1 MGRFLVLVD
10 RSRTGSRTA
19 VEKKLVSVVSRDPI
33 DTHTHSTYK
42 VKLHNTNQPLHPVI
56 HRLHMDGWTLRPT
69 QRSQVS
75 T

>member
-1 MGRFLVLVD
+1 VGCFLVLVD

-42 VKLHNTNQPLHPVI
+42 V
-56 HRLHMDGWTLRPT
+56 RRCGTLSGT
-69 QRSQVS
+69 GRSLSNWKSDSRRKKVS
-75 T
+75 LSSFA